1 MRTHCLGGSFFP
13 GWLEYEIQQ
22 GAEIILGMDVNELQ
36 IKRRILSSEVP
47 IRYSHKTEP

>member
-22 GAEIILGMDVNELQ
+22 GVEIILGMDVNEL
-36 IKRRILSSEVP
+36 ITDKKEDIVL
-47 IRYSHKTEP
+47 